1 MANTILSVSDY
12 KKLRGIADTSRDGA
26 LAIALP
32 AAEDAIERHC
42 DRDFRSSTATATR
55 EYGYQG
61 GYLPTDDF
69 VSVSAVSI
77 DGRALSSAYYR
88 ASPAGPWGVYF
99 GLEIAG
105 RGPSPLMGFE
115 SNLDT
120 LAGRGFSTVSV
131 TASWG
136 WPEALPESL
145 KLAVAAL
152 TDELVPAAGD
162 GSDSGLAA
170 QSIESYS
177 VVYDTPQS
185 TNEDAR
191 MPPLVATL
199 LQPFARVRF

>member
-1 MANTILSVSDY
+1 MAEILPVSEY
-12 KKLRGIADTSRDGA
+12 KTLRGITGTERDAA

-42 DRDFRSSTATATR
+42 DRDFRSAPTSATR
-55 EYGYQG
+55 EYGLQG
-61 GYLPTDDF
+61 AYLPTDDF

-77 DGRALSSAYYR
+77 DGRSISSSAYR
-88 ASPAGPWGVYF
+88 AAPPGPWGVYF
-99 GLEIAG
+99 GLELSG

-120 LAGRGFSTVSV
+120 LSNRALSTVSV

-136 WPEALPESL
+136 WPEDLPESL
-145 KLAVAAL
+145 KLAVAAFV
-152 TDELVPAAGD
+152 DELVPAAGE
-162 GSDSGLAA
+162 GNDSGLAA

-185 TNEDAR
+185 TDEAAR
-191 MPPLVATL
+191 MPPMVTTL
-199 LQPFARVRF
+199 LQPFVRVRF